1 MLIIE
6 TPVFTKRVL
15 EALTDD
21 EYRELQHFIENTRR
35 QATSFRAA
43 TAFESC
49 GGQSQAR
56 ESGEERGS
64 STTG

>member
-6 TPVFTKRVL
+6 TSVFTKRVL

-21 EYRELQHFIENTRR
+21 EYRELQHFIAEHPE
-35 QATSFRAA
+35 AGSIISGA
-43 TAFESC
+43 TAFGSC
-49 GGQSQAR
+49 GGRSQAK